1 MIQEFLSTM
10 ENNEIRKDFGTRLKR
25 LRKQKKWTQKELASK
40 LDIGFSQF
48 NKYECGLHIPPIEK
62 LIQLSELFDTS
73 LDYLLTGDRSED
85 KPLHN
90 IRLLERFRELENFK
104 IDDQE
109 AIIAILDAMIVKNK
123 VEGVI
128 KPLERQGR

>member
-1 MIQEFLSTM
+1 MEQELFSPM
-10 ENNEIRKDFGTRLKR
+10 EDNEIRKAFGNRIKR
-25 LRKQKKWTQKELASK
+25 LRKQKKWTQKELAAK

-48 NKYECGLHIPPIEK
+48 NKYECGLHIPPVEK
-62 LIQLSELFDTS
+62 LIQLSELFDIS

-104 IDDQE
+104 TDDQE